1 MRSITVAG
9 LLLAFAAPL
18 PAQATRDQA
27 KLMFTIA
34 AGMGFGS
41 SLWSVGRQ
49 PIEGL
54 QATADTFALA
64 RRIRRGLNIYMSG
77 TYFRGANLGFSGEAA
92 LVGLGYSDN
101 CDRVFDSGSERAG
114 IICNTLDES
123 DKPSS
128 AVLVS
133 AGPVFRVGSQS
144 AVSPFVRANI
154 GLLLSSQ
161 SSVRTQALV
170 PDPLSGDAV
179 VFLVYD
185 DPNPRRLRVAFTV
198 GGGFTMQLAPG
209 YQVRLEARDNI
220 LPIQRVIG
228 AAARDGDVPPR
239 EVTYRHVPSIA
250 IGFDVILERRR
261 GRRY

>member
-1 MRSITVAG
+1 MRSIALAG
-9 LLLAFAAPL
+9 LLFAFAAPL

-27 KLMFTIA
+27 KLIFTVA

-41 SLWSVGRQ
+41 SLWAVGRQ

-54 QATADTFALA
+54 QATPDTFALA
-64 RRIRRGLNIYMSG
+64 RRVRRGLNVYMSG
-77 TYFRGANLGFSGEAA
+77 TYFRGDNFGISGEAA
-92 LVGLGYSDN
+92 LVGLGYTDN
-101 CDRVFDSGSERAG
+101 CDRVFNSGSARAG
-114 IICNTLDES
+114 VICNTLNGS

-144 AVSPFVRANI
+144 VVSPFVRANI
-154 GLLLSSQ
+154 GLLLNSQ

-170 PDPLSGDAV
+170 PDPLTGDAV

-185 DPNPRRLRVAFTV
+185 DPNPRTIRVAFTL
-198 GGGFTMQLAPG
+198 GGGLTMQLAPG
-209 YQVRLEARDNI
+209 YQFRLEARDNI

-228 AAARDGDVPPR
+228 ATARDGDVPPR
-239 EVTYRHVPSIA
+239 EVTYRHVPSVL
-250 IGFDVILERRR
+250 IGFDVILERRK